1 MVYRKLK
8 DGQHVVGIPFE
19 GRFIIYTS
27 VFDAREGKALTK
39 ALRSIFELFNATSG
53 AWVTMGPGAKEIPR
67 GSTAKR
73 KAREAEERASRRA
86 GRTASTRHAKPRA
99 VRPGAGGRRSTP

>member
-19 GRFIIYTS
+19 GRFIVYTS
-27 VFDAREGKALTK
+27 VFDAREGKAL
-39 ALRSIFELFNATSG
+39 RSIFFDLFNATSG

-73 KAREAEERASRRA
+73 KAREAEERAFRKAERMRSTPPATRRV
-86 GRTASTRHAKPRA
+86 T
-99 VRPGAGGRRSTP
+99 RPGAGGRRSTL